1 VNRRVKEE
9 ETRRHVTVIA
19 EGKDAPTGSTVRH
32 CLSLSFGLAVMA
44 SVAAYVLAFLLFTIH
59 EEIGI
64 SADAA
69 LPIAVWT
76 FLTVFLGSLIGYLAR
91 KAGLGRR

>member
-1 VNRRVKEE
+1 VK
-9 ETRRHVTVIA
+9 
-19 EGKDAPTGSTVRH
+19 PTLKH
-32 CLSLSFGLAVMA
+32 CLSLSFGVALTA
-44 SVAAYVLAFLLFTIH
+44 SVAAYILAYLLCTIH

-76 FLTVFLGSLIGYLAR
+76 FPIMFLGTLIGYLDR
-91 KAGLGRR
+91 KAGFGKR